1 MASDIF
7 PTAWFGARLA
17 EIKDGDVVAIFG
29 AGPVGQL
36 AVLSARM
43 QGAGRVLIVD
53 GNADRLETARLQN
66 AETIDFNTEDP
77 VATIREL
84 TGGIGAGRSSTR
96 SYPSRSRAAH
106 RARSRRRAR
115 SGSSACT
122 RCSTRASPSARP

>member
-77 VATIREL
+77 VATIKEL
-84 TGGIGAGRSSTR
+84 TGGIGAGRVIDAELPKSEPGSA
-96 SYPSRSRAAH
+96 PS
-106 RARSRRRAR
+106 
-115 SGSSACT
+115 
-122 RCSTRASPSARP
+122 